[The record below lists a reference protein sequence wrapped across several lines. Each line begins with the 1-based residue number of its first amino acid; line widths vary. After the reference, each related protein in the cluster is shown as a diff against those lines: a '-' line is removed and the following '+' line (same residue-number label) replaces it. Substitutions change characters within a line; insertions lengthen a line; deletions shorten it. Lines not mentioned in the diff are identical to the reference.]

1 MSFTRYWSGDGVL
14 VIGIEAGMTRT
25 EARLRIRLA
34 VREAV
39 AEWLNIAIDGIK
51 VDSQPGHA
59 PRLLLAGRAA
69 WLSITHEDG
78 ISLAAMHLHG
88 PVGVDV
94 MRVVDFPD
102 WYALARDY
110 LGAQVAAQLRACPDA
125 QRPLALAQAWTAR
138 EAALKCVGRELAE
151 WDGFALDCDLQS
163 LRVPPNLVAMLAT
176 SWGQTRR
183 V

>member
-1 MSFTRYWSGDGVL
+1 MDFTQYWQGDGVL

-39 AEWLNIAIDGIK
+39 AEWMNIAIDSVS

-59 PRLLLAGRAA
+59 PRLLVAGRAA
-69 WLSITHEDG
+69 WLSISHEDG

-88 PVGVDV
+88 PVGIDV
-94 MRVVDFPD
+94 MRIVDIPD

-110 LGAQVAAQLRACPDA
+110 LGPQLAGELAACPADRRA
-125 QRPLALAQAWTAR
+125 LMLAQAWTAR
-138 EAALKCVGRELAE
+138 EAALKSAGLALTE
-151 WDGFALDCDLQS
+151 WHGVTPACRLQA
-163 LRVPPNLVAMLAT
+163 VPMPAAYMATLAY
-176 SWGQTRR
+176 
-183 V
+183 